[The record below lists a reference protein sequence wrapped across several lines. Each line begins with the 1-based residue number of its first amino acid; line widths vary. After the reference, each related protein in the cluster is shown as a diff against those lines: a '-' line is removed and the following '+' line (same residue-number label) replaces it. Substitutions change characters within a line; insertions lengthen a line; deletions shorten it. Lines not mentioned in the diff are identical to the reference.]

1 MHSPL
6 ALKAGKQL
14 DRTRCSY
21 EPGYF
26 FCARLC
32 FESVGGVAVVIENL
46 PIMLHEEH
54 IYIPVDQSEEVVA
67 VPLSDLPED
76 PEEIV
81 DVLKAEVVPF
91 SLWVDFARAYLAQD
105 KIPQYQKLLSFGT
118 LKDVEDFYREKGKF
132 ESIQLLCELA
142 ATHVDAARSESN
154 ISSKTDSFGKA
165 TNLLSRARQLDYQEQ
180 LPSIGLGELAL
191 ARVSIELY
199 PPAHASIHSNLNI
212 IKLTEKRMPAE

>member
-1 MHSPL
+1 
-6 ALKAGKQL
+6 
-14 DRTRCSY
+14 
-21 EPGYF
+21 
-26 FCARLC
+26 
-32 FESVGGVAVVIENL
+32 
-46 PIMLHEEH
+46 MLEEEY

-67 VPLSDLPED
+67 VPLSDLPDD

-105 KIPQYQKLLSFGT
+105 KLPQYQKLLSFGT

-142 ATHVDAARSESN
+142 ATHVDAARAESSR
-154 ISSKTDSFGKA
+154 SSKTERLAQAA
-165 TNLLSRARQLDYQEQ
+165 TLLTRARQLDYQEQ

-191 ARVSIELY
+191 ARVSM
-199 PPAHASIHSNLNI
+199 PWHCSSIHQRFSEGAPELPVRNHQHCCKVACLLRMISRVQRGSSNRRPS
-212 IKLTEKRMPAE
+212 TAVMARRMLRAS

>member
-1 MHSPL
+1 
-6 ALKAGKQL
+6 
-14 DRTRCSY
+14 
-21 EPGYF
+21 
-26 FCARLC
+26 
-32 FESVGGVAVVIENL
+32 
-46 PIMLHEEH
+46 MLEEEH

-67 VPLSDLPED
+67 VPLSDLPDD

-105 KIPQYQKLLSFGT
+105 KLPQYQKLLSFGT

-142 ATHVDAARSESN
+142 ATHVDAAKAESSR
-154 ISSKTDSFGKA
+154 SSKTERLAQAA
-165 TNLLSRARQLDYQEQ
+165 TLLTRARQLDYQEQ

-191 ARVSIELY
+191 ARVSMHGI
-199 PPAHASIHSNLNI
+199 AQASHSVVVKYDMSRLHTYN
-212 IKLTEKRMPAE
+212 RAVG